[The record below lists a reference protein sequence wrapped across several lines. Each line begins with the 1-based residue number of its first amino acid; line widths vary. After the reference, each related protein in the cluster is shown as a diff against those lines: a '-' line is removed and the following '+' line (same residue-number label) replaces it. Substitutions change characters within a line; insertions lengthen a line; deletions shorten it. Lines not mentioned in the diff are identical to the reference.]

1 MKKLLTALL
10 AVGMLLAMTACTEK
24 PDPAILTTEAPGP
37 ANAAESRPV
46 RKDTLPVITD
56 PVVPFPE
63 DTMGA
68 PAPTVPLV
76 SSAAK
81 PVPSSDAA
89 LTPGELAV
97 LQALFGNL
105 NPPSSTTWYSQALTS
120 LFDSPEDVDFRE
132 LFYNGNVEDKVLH
145 PENFVP
151 VSEEERSLLIAMH
164 GADDFRFSLDCT
176 PISRTEME
184 QALMML
190 FGLTVDQTNQ
200 IRLEDFDYLP
210 ETDRYFLFHGD
221 TNAIL
226 VTLLDGLWLDENTVE
241 LHYLGG
247 FNEVCTVVMERRD
260 DHWYILSN
268 ESSFDYDSL
277 WETEPTEETE

>member
-24 PDPAILTTEAPGP
+24 PDPTILTTEAPGP

-132 LFYNGNVEDKVLH
+132 LFYNGNVEDKVLLAH
-145 PENFVP
+145 AADPVGIAAPEQNAPAEGFHLRENAGACSGKTGNGFEDRVHIVGNVP
-151 VSEEERSLLIAMH
+151 
-164 GADDFRFSLDCT
+164 G
-176 PISRTEME
+176 
-184 QALMML
+184 
-190 FGLTVDQTNQ
+190 
-200 IRLEDFDYLP
+200 
-210 ETDRYFLFHGD
+210 
-221 TNAIL
+221 
-226 VTLLDGLWLDENTVE
+226 
-241 LHYLGG
+241 
-247 FNEVCTVVMERRD
+247 
-260 DHWYILSN
+260 
-268 ESSFDYDSL
+268 
-277 WETEPTEETE
+277 